1 MKKILTIIAA
11 SLALAS
17 GLLLSSCSDD
27 DDEFFGPSNTW
38 CEAPITKEN
47 SDGTKETLGYIAAIY
62 CDEDYE
68 SNGTGSSQLK
78 TGEKLEAGITVVI
91 WGDASASNDTL
102 ANSILKGLS
111 NTTYIRKTFPKSND
125 TEISDG
131 TADSSMVKVRGSRTV
146 WSAAYIFNKDLHNVE
161 TQENLPNAPTPLVSS
176 SYSDASNALKDFS
189 WKTVLKQY
197 LINSL

>member
-38 CEAPITKEN
+38 CEAPITKDN
-47 SDGTKETLGYIAAIY
+47 PDGTKETLGYIAAVY

-78 TGEKLEAGITVVI
+78 NGEKLYAGITVVI
-91 WGDASASNDTL
+91 WGNASASDDSI
-102 ANSILKGLS
+102 ADSILKGLS
-111 NTTYIRKTFPKSND
+111 STTYIKKTFPKANN

-131 TADSSMVKVRGSRTV
+131 TDDSSKKNVKGSRAV

-161 TQENLPNAPTPLVSS
+161 TQKNLPNAPTPLVSS
-176 SYSDASNALKDFS
+176 SYSDASKTVQNFS